1 MWSKIK
7 NIINQIIFRRKQVNF
22 LVCGGQGSQKKKKKK
37 KRKRAGRSAKFIIYY
52 NINKCF
58 LVLVI
63 YITVDLKKSQ
73 LAKILLYYFFV
84 FA

>member
-22 LVCGGQGSQKKKKKK
+22 LVCGGQGSQKKKKK
-37 KRKRAGRSAKFIIYY
+37 RAGRSAKFIIYY

-58 LVLVI
+58 LFLVI